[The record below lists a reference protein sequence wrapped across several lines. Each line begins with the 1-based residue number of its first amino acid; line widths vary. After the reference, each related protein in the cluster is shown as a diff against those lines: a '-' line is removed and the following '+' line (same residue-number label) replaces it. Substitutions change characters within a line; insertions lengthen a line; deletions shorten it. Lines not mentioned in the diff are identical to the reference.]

1 MFKNAHNSNG
11 DPPRAKNLRVA
22 KSGQSQTQM
31 LPTTISKTKS
41 QAVVARVTDGQF
53 SFREGG
59 ATGHVKAPLK

>member
-11 DPPRAKNLRVA
+11 DPPRAKNLKVA
-22 KSGQSQTQM
+22 KSGPSQTQM
-31 LPTTISKTKS
+31 LPMTISKTKS

-59 ATGHVKAPLK
+59 ATGHVRAPLR